1 MKYAYVGILY
11 GSNEYYLGAL
21 VMGYTLAKTNTKYD
35 KILLV
40 TSDVNNEIREILKT
54 YFIIKEVEYLYI
66 NNNNFYDKNTRF
78 KEVFTKLQAL
88 NLDYDKIIM
97 LDLDMFI
104 LKNLDHLFEL
114 SAPAAMVRETNLEY
128 GEKIPPELIKIRN
141 GKISG
146 GINAGLMLLEPS
158 KKEFNEIMNE
168 VKKQLPYK
176 LKYPEQDFLSLR
188 YKNKW
193 TNIDSRY
200 NCQFTIKEVMEY
212 KNYSIHDIYI
222 LHYSWILNPWELILE
237 NKDKVLYIL
246 NKSKRDITYY
256 TLWGNHYR
264 ILEKIH
270 NNINLLDLFKYSGNF
285 NERINKLYDELK
297 NN

>member
-21 VMGYTLAKTNTKYD
+21 VMGYTLNKTNTKYD

-40 TSDVNNEIREILKT
+40 TPDVNKEIRELLKI
-54 YFIIKEVEYLYI
+54 YFIIQEVDYLYI
-66 NNNNFYDKNTRF
+66 NNNNFYDPNTRF
-78 KEVFTKLQAL
+78 KEVFTKLHAL
-88 NLDYDKIIM
+88 NLDYDKILM

-104 LKNLDHLFEL
+104 LKNLDHLFNL
-114 SAPAAMVRETNLEY
+114 SAPAAMIRETNLNY
-128 GEKIPPELIKIRN
+128 GEKIPSELIRIKN

-146 GINAGLMLLEPS
+146 GINAGLMLLQPS

-256 TLWGNHYR
+256 TLWVNHFR

-270 NNINLLDLFKYSGNF
+270 QNINLLSLFKYSGNF

-297 NN
+297 NS